1 MKKQLVIVFG
11 IAVATIVSAI
21 GLSLILVTLSRPA
34 RATTEQ
40 AVMETNSRTE
50 QMLVLGHGEYIQSD
64 VTVTAIQE
72 TVRE

>member
-11 IAVATIVSAI
+11 IAAATIVPAVA
-21 GLSLILVTLSRPA
+21 LSLILATLSRHA
-34 RATTEQ
+34 IATAEQ
-40 AVMETNSRTE
+40 AVMETNRGSKGK
-50 QMLVLGHGEYIQSD
+50 LVLGRGEYKQSD